1 MKPRR
6 ITDDMYASIPSLL
19 ARGLNAADIAKM
31 YGVRKGSLQVLCCK
45 RRISLRPAKTPAQP
59 PEPLS
64 LPLSHKA
71 QRSLREAARALGR
84 TSAALASDLLE
95 RIASDDL
102 YKAVL
107 DETVPS

>member
-6 ITDDMYASIPSLL
+6 ITDEMYASIPSLL
-19 ARGLNAADIAKM
+19 KKGFSADDIAEM
-31 YGVRKGSLQVLCCK
+31 YGVRNGSLRVLCCK
-45 RRISLRPAKTPAQP
+45 RRISLRIPKNVAPA
-59 PEPLS
+59 EPLR
-64 LPLSHKA
+64 LPLSHST
-71 QRSLREAARALGR
+71 QRSLRETARALGR
-84 TSAALASDLLE
+84 TSSQLARDLLD